1 MSDKPNDKPVSMDQ
15 PAVKQHKKM
24 AAGVKISGQSNN
36 KKADKTKKTSK

>member
-1 MSDKPNDKPVSMDQ
+1 MSDKPTDKQVSMAQ

-24 AAGVKISGQSNN
+24 AAGIKISGQSTP